1 MLKQKRSKVSRMRG
15 TNSHGWGHKK
25 KHRGKGHRGGVGLS
39 GTGARGDVKKSAVLS
54 NAKKI
59 VQIISAQKGVKMSSI
74 KYSGKD
80 YFGKRGFHSI
90 HKKANK
96 VLSISFIEENF
107 DTLVQD
113 GYIVKEGTSFVFD
126 STAIGYDKILGR
138 GNFTKKVTVICNE
151 ISANAKLKI
160 ENAGGKVEVLN
171 PSEDDFEES
180 SEK

>member
-90 HKKANK
+90 HKKTNN
-96 VLSISFIEENF
+96 VLSISFIE
-107 DTLVQD
+107 V
-113 GYIVKEGTSFVFD
+113 
-126 STAIGYDKILGR
+126 A
-138 GNFTKKVTVICNE
+138 
-151 ISANAKLKI
+151 
-160 ENAGGKVEVLN
+160 
-171 PSEDDFEES
+171 
-180 SEK
+180 

>member
-90 HKKANK
+90 HKKTNN
-96 VLSISFIEENF
+96 VLSISYIEENF
-107 DTLVQD
+107 DSLVEE
-113 GYIVKEGTSFVFD
+113 GFIVKDGANFVFD
-126 STAIGYDKILGR
+126 TTAIGYDKILGR
-138 GNFTKKVTVICNE
+138 GNFSKKLTLICNE
-151 ISANAKLKI
+151 ISANAKAKI
-160 ENAGGKVEVLN
+160 ESAGGKVEVLN
-171 PSEDDFEES
+171 PSAEES
-180 SEK
+180 SE

>member
-1 MLKQKRSKVSRMRG
+1 MRG

-74 KYSGKD
+74 KYSGSE

-90 HKKANK
+90 HKKPNK
-96 VLSISFIEENF
+96 VLSISYIEQNF
-107 DTLVQD
+107 DALLQE
-113 GYIVKEGTSFVFD
+113 GFIVKEGASYVFD
-126 STAIGYDKILGR
+126 STVLGYNKVLGR
-138 GNFTKKVTVICNE
+138 GNFTKKLTVICFE
-151 ISANAKLKI
+151 ISANAKERI
-160 ENAGGKVEVLN
+160 EAVGGKVEVLN
-171 PSEDDFEES
+171 PVEE
-180 SEK
+180 EIKE